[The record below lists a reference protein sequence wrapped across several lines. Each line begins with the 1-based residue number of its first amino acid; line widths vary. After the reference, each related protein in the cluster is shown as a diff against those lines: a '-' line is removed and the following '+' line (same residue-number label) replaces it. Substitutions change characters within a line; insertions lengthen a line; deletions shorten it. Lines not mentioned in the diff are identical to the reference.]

1 MRRFSLF
8 ASLMFILSG
17 FAALVY
23 QAVWTR
29 YLGHVFGHSA
39 VAQTVMLTLFMGGMG
54 IGSWFVS
61 KYDHKVKDPLK
72 IYAWVELGIG
82 IAAVLFH
89 TVFVGFSNW
98 LYQQLPELGGAA
110 LLAKSIF
117 ALIIVGPQ
125 CFLLGVTF
133 PLLSKAVAERSNA
146 GAGRLLSLLYFANS
160 FGAAF
165 GALGSIFFLVP
176 KAGLPGALLV
186 GGLISVVVALLAL
199 VTGKV
204 FPAGQSMFEQPQ
216 IDEKETRISIL
227 ALCWIAALSGAC
239 SFVYEIGWIRLL
251 ILAQGSST
259 YSFEVMLSAF
269 ILGLSMGAFVCRY
282 MVNRVPDVLQFAG
295 VVQVA
300 KASAVFL
307 GMAIYLQSFGWV
319 AGVRASLVP
328 SDTTF
333 YAYLLGSSVFSIAI
347 MFMPAFFAGFTLP
360 LFTWLTLR
368 IKNQAA
374 LIGRVYA
381 FNTLGSIIG
390 VIAAAHILIVT
401 FGIKG
406 MLIFAGLVDA
416 ALGVY
421 LIWRAN
427 RASNVVRLSYVVAS
441 VLLLTAVFTQYRP
454 ELLASGSFRYNRTSL
469 NENEEIVFYEDGK
482 TATVVTVKRPDGSF
496 TVLTNGKPDASL
508 QTDLSKPF
516 FSDETTMTVAAVLPL
531 AARENFEH
539 AAVIGWG
546 SGMSTTLLAAS
557 PQVKKVTTIEIEPE
571 MFNSAAP
578 FKDFLEPGYSNPKS
592 TLVFDDAKS
601 YFNSSREKFDL
612 ILSEPSNP
620 WVSGVANLFSDEFYA
635 LVKNKLSSQG
645 VFVQWLQIYEFD
657 DELASS
663 VKRGLLRNF
672 KHIDV
677 YALTGSSDLIM
688 LASDEPINALKLPTD
703 EYVSGKMA
711 RVSIKSTADL
721 YASWRGD
728 RRMVEAYVTAQP
740 APINSDYFPFIEL
753 NAPRTMF
760 KGTHSEMVFTR
771 ENVLVPFYE
780 LLDPVKGGIY
790 LEASNESSSLISA
803 QKNARQLTKVLA
815 AGAAANGTRM
825 AGAVALTSPTFCL
838 ETDAQALEY
847 LLSNAGSLAAS
858 LTKEDAQVF
867 WSAVKFCESRSVVRS
882 YVEFFAAVAVR
893 DHDKVLALADTLPK
907 GTISTDRYVEQAA
920 AVAAFAK
927 GDCALVDARLKSG
940 LPKWSTLSAQDRLFA
955 QLLATCPAYQ
965 SAAR

>member
-61 KYDHKVKDPLK
+61 RYDHKVKDPLK

-82 IAAVLFH
+82 VAAVLFH
-89 TVFVGFSNW
+89 TVFVRFSDW
-98 LYQQLPELGGAA
+98 LYQLLPEIGGAA
-110 LLAKSIF
+110 LIAKSAF

-165 GALGSIFFLVP
+165 GALGSIFILVP

-186 GGLISVVVALLAL
+186 GGLISVVVAMLAL

-204 FPAGQSMFEQPQ
+204 FPAGASLFEQPQ
-216 IDEKETRISIL
+216 IDQQESRVTIA

-259 YSFEVMLSAF
+259 YSFEIMLSAF
-269 ILGLSMGAFVCRY
+269 ILGLSLGAFVCRY

-295 VVQVA
+295 LVQVA
-300 KASAVFL
+300 KACAVFL
-307 GMAIYLQSFGWV
+307 GLAIYLKSFAWV
-319 AGVRASLVP
+319 SGVRASLVP

-333 YAYLLGSSVFSIAI
+333 YAFLLGSSAFSIAI

-401 FGIKG
+401 LGVKG
-406 MLIFAGLVDA
+406 MLIFAGVVDA
-416 ALGVY
+416 ALGIY
-421 LIWRAN
+421 LIVRAN
-427 RASNVVRLSYVVAS
+427 RASNVVRLSYAAVS
-441 VLLLTAVFTQYRP
+441 VLLVVAVLTQYRP
-454 ELLASGSFRYNRTSL
+454 EVLASGSFRYNRTSL
-469 NENEEIVFYEDGK
+469 NTDEKVVFYEDGK
-482 TATVVTVKRPDGSF
+482 TATVVTVQRPDGSF

-508 QTDLSKPF
+508 QTDLTKPF

-531 AARENFEH
+531 AAREKFKH

-557 PQVKKVTTIEIEPE
+557 PQVEKVTTIEIEPE
-571 MFNSAAP
+571 MFNSAAS
-578 FKDFLEPGYSNPKS
+578 FKDFLEPGYSSPKS
-592 TLVFDDAKS
+592 ELVFDDAKS

-620 WVSGVANLFSDEFYA
+620 WVSGVANLFSDEFYS
-635 LVKNKLSSQG
+635 LVKNKLSQQG

-657 DELASS
+657 DKLASS
-663 VKRGLLRNF
+663 VKQGLLRNF
-672 KHIDV
+672 RHIDV

-688 LASDEPINALKLPTD
+688 LASDEPIGALKLPTD
-703 EYVSGKMA
+703 EYVSRKMA
-711 RVSIKSTADL
+711 RVHIRSAADL

-728 RRMVEAYVTAQP
+728 RRMVEAYVITEP
-740 APINSDYFPFIEL
+740 APVNSDYFPFIEL

-760 KGTHSEMVFTR
+760 KSTHSEMVFTR
-771 ENVLVPFYE
+771 ENVFLPFYE
-780 LLDPVKGGIY
+780 FLDPIKGKIY
-790 LEASNESSSLISA
+790 SEAANASSSLVMA
-803 QKNARQLTKVLA
+803 QKNARRVTAMLESEA
-815 AGAAANGTRM
+815 PAANARM
-825 AGAVALTSPTFCL
+825 ANVAVMGVASFCF
-838 ETDAQALEY
+838 ETDGDALDY
-847 LLSNAGSLAAS
+847 LIPNAAS
-858 LTKEDAQVF
+858 LSAYLSKEDAEVF
-867 WSAVKFCESRSVVRS
+867 WRQIRLCEARPAVRS
-882 YVEFFAAVAVR
+882 YIEFFAAVGAR

-907 GTISTDRYVEQAA
+907 GTAATERYVEQAVT
-920 AVAAFAK
+920 VAAFAK
-927 GDCALVDARLKSG
+927 GDCAFVDARLSTG
-940 LPKWSTLSAQDRLFA
+940 LAKWGTLAAHDRLFA
-955 QLLATCPAYQ
+955 QMLASCPAYRT
-965 SAAR
+965 AP